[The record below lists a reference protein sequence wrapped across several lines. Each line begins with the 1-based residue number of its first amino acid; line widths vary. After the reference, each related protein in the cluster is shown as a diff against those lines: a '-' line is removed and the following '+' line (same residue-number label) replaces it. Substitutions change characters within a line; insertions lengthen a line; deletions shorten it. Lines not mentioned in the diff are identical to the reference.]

1 MTKLAI
7 KGGKP
12 VRRKPFTAWPIFGKE
27 EERELLKVLRSG
39 KWGVGGSKN
48 EEFASKFAAYHQAKF
63 GVACSSGTTGLEIAL
78 KAVGVGRGD
87 EVMVPPY
94 TFIATASCVL
104 SLGAVPMFVD
114 IDPKTY
120 NIDPD
125 LIEEAVTPKTKAVI
139 PVHIGGGPAHM
150 DKIMKIANE
159 HNLYVIEDACQAHG
173 AEWKGRKVG
182 AIGHIGVFSFQ
193 SSKNISAGEGGIVI
207 TNDEELA
214 DRAWSYM
221 NVGRSR
227 KGEWY
232 GHEVL
237 GWNYRMTEF
246 QAGLL
251 TAQLKRN
258 EKLMRRRERNATYL
272 ARRLQEVGGV
282 EHVGAYPEVTRHA
295 YHLFIMRYD
304 KAHFNG
310 LDRDRFVEAV
320 RAEGIP
326 LSPGYSTGP
335 LYRLRAIAEYKIP
348 DIQTDY
354 SKIFLPVAER
364 ACREEGMWL
373 HQAVLLGSREDIDDI
388 IEAFLKLKE
397 NASELIQA

>member
-1 MTKLAI
+1 MVKLAI

-12 VRRKPFTAWPIFGKE
+12 VRKRAFATWPFFDKR
-27 EERELLKVLRSG
+27 EERELIRVLRSG
-39 KWGVGGSKN
+39 KWGIGGTKN
-48 EEFASKFAAYHQAKF
+48 EEFASKFATYHQAKF
-63 GVACSSGTTGLEIAL
+63 GVTCSNGTTGLEIAL
-78 KAVGVGRGD
+78 KAIRVGYGD
-87 EVMVPPY
+87 EVIVPPY
-94 TFIATASCVL
+94 TFIATAGCVL
-104 SLGAVPMFVD
+104 SLGAIPVFVD
-114 IDPKTY
+114 VDPLTY

-125 LIEEAVTPKTKAVI
+125 LIEEAITPKTKAII

-150 DKIMKIANE
+150 DKIMKVANE
-159 HNLYVIEDACQAHG
+159 HNIYVVEDACQAHG
-173 AEWKGRKVG
+173 AEWRGRKVG
-182 AIGHIGVFSFQ
+182 SIGHLGVFSFQ

-214 DRAWSYM
+214 DRAWSFM

-237 GWNYRMTEF
+237 GANYRMTEF
-246 QAGLL
+246 QAGILI
-251 TAQLKRN
+251 AQLSRN
-258 EKLMRRRERNATYL
+258 ESLMRRRERNAAYL
-272 ARRLQEVGGV
+272 ARRLNEVGCV

-304 KAHFNG
+304 KSQLNG
-310 LDRDRFVEAV
+310 IGRDRFVEAV

-326 LSPGYSTGP
+326 LSPGYATGP

-348 DIQTDY
+348 GINIDY
-354 SKIFLPVAER
+354 SKLFLPEAEK

-373 HQAVLLGSREDIDDI
+373 HQSVLLGKREDMDDI
-388 IEAFLKLKE
+388 VEAFSKVKE
-397 NASELIQA
+397 NAFELV